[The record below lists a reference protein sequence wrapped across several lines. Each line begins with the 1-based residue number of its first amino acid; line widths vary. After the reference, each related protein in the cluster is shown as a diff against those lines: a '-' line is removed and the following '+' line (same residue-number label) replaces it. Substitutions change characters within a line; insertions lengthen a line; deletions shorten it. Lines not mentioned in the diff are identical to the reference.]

1 MVSGVLISWAAMY
14 AYYENKEV
22 LANKVNAYY
31 MSISS
36 KYSKLV
42 SREWMY
48 TTNHKKLGMIYI

>member
-1 MVSGVLISWAAMY
+1 MY